1 MDFVRRQEVIAE
13 LRRALGERAR
23 EFTFKGLTDTGSLFR
38 FDMHALPRPSDQPLG
53 ALSLASAWNNAVYFA
68 QVRNESVQ
76 QAMREGTAY
85 LEAARDVI
93 ARNDGLWFL
102 NESFSF
108 TRRPAAGD
116 PRG

>member
-1 MDFVRRQEVIAE
+1 
-13 LRRALGERAR
+13 
-23 EFTFKGLTDTGSLFR
+23 
-38 FDMHALPRPSDQPLG
+38 
-53 ALSLASAWNNAVYFA
+53 
-68 QVRNESVQ
+68 
-76 QAMREGTAY
+76 MREGTAY

-116 PRG
+116 QRG